1 MANILD
7 IRRRIRSVINTRQ
20 ITKAMKVVSAAKLRR
35 AQERA
40 LAARP
45 YAQMLTNVLK
55 SLVARAEIYDPETG
69 EPKHPLLAQREEKNL
84 LLIVVT
90 GDKGLAGAF
99 NANIT
104 KAATRFLESKA
115 GKNVDIEAVGRKGRD
130 FLRRRYPAAKVQTKS
145 LAELVDSIEAEP
157 EEAERAGAIQITG
170 EHVGVLGKL
179 EFAQASALA
188 QSVIARYKE
197 EEIDAVYIV
206 FNEFKSVIAQR
217 LIVEQILP
225 IEQIGEQTVRLVE
238 EMTEEEKKKA
248 KEAAIKAGVGMRG
261 PDHEVEE
268 VASQFGTAQVDYIY
282 EQTPEELFRAL
293 LPKYVSIQIFRALM
307 ESVAAEHAARMTAM
321 DSATNNA
328 TDMIDSLT
336 LVMNRARQAKI
347 TKEIIEIVSGAAAMG
362 EEALSSRLLAF
373 GFFKFFRLVVLCV
386 RVRFCG
392 NGLSNG
398 HKAKAK

>member
-7 IRRRIRSVINTRQ
+7 IRRRIRSVVNTRQ

-35 AQERA
+35 AQDRTM
-40 LAARP
+40 AARP
-45 YAQMLTNVLK
+45 YAHMLTNVLK

-69 EPKHPLLAQREEKNL
+69 EPKHPLLAQREEKNI

-99 NANIT
+99 SANVT
-104 KAATRFLESKA
+104 KAASRFLESKA
-115 GKNVDIEAVGRKGRD
+115 GKNIDIEAIGRKGRD
-130 FLRRRYPAAKVQTKS
+130 FLRRRYPAAVVQTQS
-145 LAELVDSIEAEP
+145 LAETDESTEKRAEAG
-157 EEAERAGAIQITG
+157 ERAGAIQIAG

-179 EFAQASALA
+179 EFAQARTLA
-188 QSVIARYKE
+188 EMVIERYQR

-225 IEQIGEQTVRLVE
+225 IEQIGEQTVRLAE

-248 KEAAIKAGVGMRG
+248 KEAAISAGVGMRG
-261 PDHEVEE
+261 AESAGEQ
-268 VASQFGTAQVDYIY
+268 AALQFGTAQVDYIY
-282 EQTPEELFRAL
+282 EQAPEELFRAL
-293 LPKYVSIQIFRALM
+293 LPKYVAIQIFRALL

-336 LVMNRARQAKI
+336 LAMNRARQAKI
-347 TKEIIEIVSGAAAMG
+347 TKEIIEIVSGAAAM
-362 EEALSSRLLAF
+362 
-373 GFFKFFRLVVLCV
+373 
-386 RVRFCG
+386 
-392 NGLSNG
+392 
-398 HKAKAK
+398 

>member
-35 AQERA
+35 AQDRA
-40 LAARP
+40 LSARP

-69 EPKHPLLAQREEKNL
+69 EPKHPLLAHREEKNIL
-84 LLIVVT
+84 LVVVT

-104 KAATRFLESKA
+104 KAAARFLESKT

-130 FLRRRYPAAKVQTKS
+130 FLRRRYPAAKVQTQS
-145 LAELVDSIEAEP
+145 LADLAEAMDTESP
-157 EEAERAGAIQITG
+157 AAERAGAIQITG
-170 EHVGVLGKL
+170 EHVGILGKV
-179 EFAQASALA
+179 EFAQAAALA
-188 QSVIARYKE
+188 ENVIGRYQR
-197 EEIDAVYIV
+197 EEIDAVYVV

-217 LIVEQILP
+217 LIVEQVLP
-225 IEQIGEQTVRLVE
+225 IEHIGEQAVRLVE

-248 KEAAIKAGVGMRG
+248 KEAAVTAGVGLRG
-261 PDHEVEE
+261 TDQHDAEA
-268 VASQFGTAQVDYIY
+268 ASQFGMAQVDYIY
-282 EQTPEELFRAL
+282 EQAPEELFKAL
-293 LPKYVSIQIFRALM
+293 LPKYVSIQIFRALL

-347 TKEIIEIVSGAAAMG
+347 TKEIIEIVSGAAAM
-362 EEALSSRLLAF
+362 
-373 GFFKFFRLVVLCV
+373 
-386 RVRFCG
+386 
-392 NGLSNG
+392 
-398 HKAKAK
+398 

>member
-40 LAARP
+40 LTARP
-45 YAQMLTNVLK
+45 YAQMLTNVRT

-69 EPKHPLLAQREEKNL
+69 EPKHPLLAQREEKNI

-104 KAATRFLESKA
+104 KAASRFLESKT

-130 FLRRRYPAAKVQTKS
+130 FLRRRYPAAKVQTQS
-145 LAELVDSIEAEP
+145 LADLAESIDAEP
-157 EEAERAGAIQITG
+157 GEAERSGATQITG
-170 EHVGVLGKL
+170 EHVGILGKV
-179 EFAQASALA
+179 EFAQAAALA
-188 QSVIARYKE
+188 RNVISRYCRE
-197 EEIDAVYIV
+197 EVDAVYVV

-217 LIVEQILP
+217 LIVEQVLP

-248 KEAAIKAGVGMRG
+248 KEAAVKAGVGMHTTEG
-261 PDHEVEE
+261 AEE
-268 VASQFGTAQVDYIY
+268 SASQFGSAQVDYIY
-282 EQTPEELFRAL
+282 EQAPEELFSAL
-293 LPKYVSIQIFRALM
+293 LPKYVSIQIFRALL

-347 TKEIIEIVSGAAAMG
+347 TKEIIEIVSGAAAM
-362 EEALSSRLLAF
+362 
-373 GFFKFFRLVVLCV
+373 
-386 RVRFCG
+386 
-392 NGLSNG
+392 
-398 HKAKAK
+398 

>member
-7 IRRRIRSVINTRQ
+7 IRRRIRSVVNTRQ

-45 YAQMLTNVLK
+45 YAKMLTNVLK
-55 SLVARAEIYDPETG
+55 SLVGRAEIYDPQIG
-69 EPKHPLLAQREEKNL
+69 EPKHPLLAQRPEQNI

-99 NANIT
+99 SANIT
-104 KAATRFLESKA
+104 KAASRFLESKA
-115 GKNVDIEAVGRKGRD
+115 GKSIDIEAIGRKGRD
-130 FLRRRYPAAKVQTKS
+130 FFRRRYPAAAVQTRS
-145 LAELVDSIEAEP
+145 LAETDESLEKRTESG
-157 EEAERAGAIQITG
+157 ERAAEIEITG

-179 EFAQASALA
+179 EFAQARTLA
-188 QSVIARYKE
+188 ETVIERYE
-197 EEIDAVYIV
+197 REEIDSVCVV

-225 IEQIGEQTVRLVE
+225 IGQIGEQAVRLAE

-248 KEAAIKAGVGMRG
+248 KEAAISAGVGMRG
-261 PDHEVEE
+261 ETPADEAAEKF
-268 VASQFGTAQVDYIY
+268 ATADVDYIY
-282 EQTPEELFRAL
+282 EQPPEELFRSL
-293 LPKYVSIQIFRALM
+293 LPKYVAIEIFRALL

-321 DSATNNA
+321 DAATSNA

-336 LVMNRARQAKI
+336 LAMNRARQAKI
-347 TKEIIEIVSGAAAMG
+347 TKEIIEIVSGAAAM
-362 EEALSSRLLAF
+362 
-373 GFFKFFRLVVLCV
+373 
-386 RVRFCG
+386 
-392 NGLSNG
+392 
-398 HKAKAK
+398 

>member
-7 IRRRIRSVINTRQ
+7 IRRRIRSVVNTRQ

-35 AQERA
+35 AQDRA
-40 LAARP
+40 LSARP
-45 YAQMLTNVLK
+45 YALMLTNVLK

-69 EPKHPLLAQREEKNL
+69 EPKHPLLAQRPEKTI

-99 NANIT
+99 SANIT
-104 KAATRFLESKA
+104 KAASRFIESKA
-115 GKNVDIEAVGRKGRD
+115 GKNIDIEAIGRKGRD
-130 FLRRRYPAAKVQTKS
+130 FLRRRYPAAPVQTRS
-145 LAELVDSIEAEP
+145 LAESEESLETPPEP
-157 EEAERAGAIQITG
+157 AERAGEVQITG

-179 EFAQASALA
+179 EFSQARALA
-188 QSVIARYKE
+188 ENVIRRYQR
-197 EEIDAVYIV
+197 EEIDAVYVV

-225 IEQIGEQTVRLVE
+225 IEQIGEPAVRLAE

-248 KEAAIKAGVGMRG
+248 KEAAISAGVGLHPNERSG
-261 PDHEVEE
+261 AD
-268 VASQFGTAQVDYIY
+268 ASQFGTLGSGQVDYIY
-282 EQTPEELFRAL
+282 EQAPEELFRAL
-293 LPKYVSIQIFRALM
+293 LPKYVSIQIFRALL

-321 DSATNNA
+321 DSATSNA

-347 TKEIIEIVSGAAAMG
+347 TKEIIEIVSGAAAM
-362 EEALSSRLLAF
+362 
-373 GFFKFFRLVVLCV
+373 
-386 RVRFCG
+386 
-392 NGLSNG
+392 
-398 HKAKAK
+398 

>member
-69 EPKHPLLAQREEKNL
+69 EPKHPLLARREEKNI

-115 GKNVDIEAVGRKGRD
+115 GKNVDIEAIGRKGRD
-130 FLRRRYPAAKVQTKS
+130 FLRRRYPAAKVQTRS
-145 LAELVDSIEAEP
+145 LADLSESLEAEP
-157 EEAERAGAIQITG
+157 ETTAERAGTIQITG
-170 EHVGVLGKL
+170 EHVGILGKV
-179 EFAQASALA
+179 EFAQARTLSENL
-188 QSVIARYKE
+188 IARYKR

-225 IEQIGEQTVRLVE
+225 IEQIGEQSVRLVE
-238 EMTEEEKKKA
+238 EMTEEEKKRA
-248 KEAAIKAGVGMRG
+248 KEAAVSAGVGLRG
-261 PDHEVEE
+261 SERPADET
-268 VASQFGTAQVDYIY
+268 AAQFGAAQVDYIY
-282 EQTPEELFRAL
+282 EQPPEELFRDL
-293 LPKYVSIQIFRALM
+293 LPKYISIQIFRALM

-336 LVMNRARQAKI
+336 LAMNRARQAKI
-347 TKEIIEIVSGAAAMG
+347 TKEIIEIVSGAAAM
-362 EEALSSRLLAF
+362 
-373 GFFKFFRLVVLCV
+373 
-386 RVRFCG
+386 
-392 NGLSNG
+392 
-398 HKAKAK
+398 